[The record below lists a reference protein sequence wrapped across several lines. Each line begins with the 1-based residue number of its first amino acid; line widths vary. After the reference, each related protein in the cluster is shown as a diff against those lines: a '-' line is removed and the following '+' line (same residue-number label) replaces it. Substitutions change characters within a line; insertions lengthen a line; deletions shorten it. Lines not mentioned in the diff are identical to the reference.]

1 MNQAVT
7 LAAIAA
13 SLITAQPLVDA
24 DVLEPSVQNEVD
36 HALSVAPTNAPPSV
50 LAQDGAFATNGMSR
64 TDIAI
69 KLVSL
74 QNKEG
79 RWMDGTNDV
88 TKAVVDLLKEL

>member
-1 MNQAVT
+1 MKWMI
-7 LAAIAA
+7 LAATL
-13 SLITAQPLVDA
+13 SLQPLVSE

-74 QNKEG
+74 QDKEG